1 MVVGWWCVCGVFAV
15 ENAGGDKMRVVGKHV
30 YGNLYD
36 CDSAVINDEQKL
48 VQVVREAAEITNA
61 TLVEVCSW
69 SFGGDMGGISV
80 IALVKESHIALHS
93 WSRYNYATLDVYTCG
108 EHTNPGKGFDY
119 IVKVLKPRKVVK
131 HEAERS
137 LE

>member
-1 MVVGWWCVCGVFAV
+1 MVIGK
-15 ENAGGDKMRVVGKHV
+15 EKAGGGMMRVVGKHV

-36 CDSAVINDEQKL
+36 CDSSIINDERRL
-48 VQVVREAAEITNA
+48 VQVVREAAEIANA
-61 TLVEVCSW
+61 TLVEVYSW

-108 EHTNPGKGFDY
+108 EHTNPEKGFDY
-119 IVKVLKPRKVVK
+119 IVEALKPRKVVK
-131 HEAERS
+131 HEAKRS